1 MFFFQRLKP
10 KSNQNKKSIPHIPT
24 DIIVVID
31 LVVAF
36 WVIGTW
42 LVATL
47 QNANIV
53 VSGMQLII
61 A

>member
-1 MFFFQRLKP
+1 L
-10 KSNQNKKSIPHIPT
+10 NQKKKSIPHIPT

-31 LVVAF
+31 LVVGV

-47 QNANIV
+47 HV
-53 VSGMQLII
+53 C
-61 A
+61 